1 MRAACA
7 CSGRPPTTTRCAWY
21 EDRLAALRSRLCA
34 FWCPPSACEL
44 KNLRRQKLQEN
55 TLCGGGLAAD
65 PDPDPDSESA
75 EQLAASGD
83 GDGDGDSLAPS
94 VRFSHAAPSPC
105 CSLVAGLQPLDGW
118 MVHQKQL
125 AVCCF
130 IKEDE
135 VVFLSFF
142 HGEMGREPSS
152 CSPLLVQAVTAMTSE
167 PECAALGLVGWIGI
181 PSQLDQDRKGETPRG
196 SSSFQA
202 PTYTLQY
209 LQTCVIF
216 GQICR
221 SRCIFSS
228 TNSVEHIL
236 TLKSVVA

>member
-1 MRAACA
+1 MGDERSSNSYLFLWDPNNWVVFFVLQMR
-7 CSGRPPTTTRCAWY
+7 
-21 EDRLAALRSRLCA
+21 
-34 FWCPPSACEL
+34 
-44 KNLRRQKLQEN
+44 
-55 TLCGGGLAAD
+55 CGHMLFFLLT
-65 PDPDPDSESA
+65 S
-75 EQLAASGD
+75 ASGI
-83 GDGDGDSLAPS
+83 
-94 VRFSHAAPSPC
+94 RFSASFFFPGALDC
-105 CSLVAGLQPLDGW
+105 CCHRYGALEGSWPPVLFFLGG
-118 MVHQKQL
+118 
-125 AVCCF
+125 
-130 IKEDE
+130 
-135 VVFLSFF
+135 LSFF

-167 PECAALGLVGWIGI
+167 PGCAALGLVGWIGI

-236 TLKSVVA
+236 TLKSVVAYNFSLHCW